1 MEPLDLKYV
10 PRREVQLVSA
20 VDIQSAE
27 ITEILDL
34 YLAEVVADA
43 TRRGVMSWE
52 LRAFLES
59 PVRSD
64 WEVEREEE
72 GEEGLMER
80 EREKVRSVSLVRRA
94 LRGSLKL
101 NS

>member
-1 MEPLDLKYV
+1 M
-10 PRREVQLVSA
+10 SA

-52 LRAFLES
+52 LRSFLES
-59 PVRSD
+59 PVRTD
-64 WEVEREEE
+64 WEVEREEGQE
-72 GEEGLMER
+72 GVTER

-94 LRGSLKL
+94 LRSSLKL

>member
-1 MEPLDLKYV
+1 
-10 PRREVQLVSA
+10 VSA

-52 LRAFLES
+52 LRSFLES
-59 PVRSD
+59 PVRTD

-72 GEEGLMER
+72 GEEGVTER

-94 LRGSLKL
+94 LRSSLKL
-101 NS
+101 NG

>member
-1 MEPLDLKYV
+1 M
-10 PRREVQLVSA
+10 SA

-52 LRAFLES
+52 LRSFLES

-64 WEVEREEE
+64 WEVEREKE
-72 GEEGLMER
+72 GEGVTER

-94 LRGSLKL
+94 LRSSLKL